1 MANKAGTPGT
11 CVATGDVGWYVYAI
25 VPRGAEVAVTAGIGG
40 SPTVF
45 ISEGPIRAVAAPVSL
60 AVFDSEPLRRHM
72 EDPSWLEEAVRQHEA
87 IVEAVMAAHPVLP
100 MRFCTI
106 FRAPEA
112 VRSMLREHAI
122 QFCEALEFVKDKEE
136 WGIKGFADRGSL
148 RRAILREDPEVRD
161 IAEQMSKSAPGSP
174 GRTYLLKRRQEEV
187 VEQRRLERE
196 AELIRATATALQDSV
211 VQLANLPSL
220 QIQGAGA
227 ESVVCSSGGRP
238 EEKMVLN
245 LACLVLREAVQ
256 PLLAEI
262 QRWNETA
269 EDQGFRLVASGP
281 WPSYNFSPRFG
292 NDAG

>member
-11 CVATGDVGWYVYAI
+11 WTATDDVGWYVYAI
-25 VPRGAEVAVTAGIGG
+25 VPWGAEGVVTAGIGG

-45 ISEGPIRAVAAPVSL
+45 ISEGPIGAVAAPVSL
-60 AVFDSEPLRRHM
+60 AVFGSEPLRRHM

-106 FRAPEA
+106 FRTPEA

-136 WGIKGFADRGSL
+136 WGIKGFADRELSEEGDPARGPGGARHRGADEQIRTRQPGADLSPQTTAGRG
-148 RRAILREDPEVRD
+148 RRAKALGAGGRDDPGDGDGLAGLGRPTGE
-161 IAEQMSKSAPGSP
+161 SAP
-174 GRTYLLKRRQEEV
+174 
-187 VEQRRLERE
+187 
-196 AELIRATATALQDSV
+196 
-211 VQLANLPSL
+211 L

-227 ESVVCSSGGRP
+227 ESLVCSSGGRP

-256 PLLAEI
+256 PFLAEI
-262 QRWNETA
+262 QRWNGTA